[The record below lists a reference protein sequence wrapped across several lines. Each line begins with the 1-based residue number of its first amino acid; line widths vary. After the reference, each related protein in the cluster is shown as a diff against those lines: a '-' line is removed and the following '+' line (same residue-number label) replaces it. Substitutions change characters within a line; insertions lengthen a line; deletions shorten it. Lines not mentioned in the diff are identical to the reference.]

1 MFIVDTSDTYY
12 LDKIYE
18 DMDKL
23 CRNYSNILSK
33 KSIGRS
39 VEGRDILALKIS
51 GGKDEILRFA
61 QNDMNV
67 ASRDNQI
74 GLLRSIHDY
83 SSGEIE
89 NEKRDSS
96 LALRMIASVVNNK
109 TKPSVLFTG
118 GIHAR
123 EDFSVM
129 LCMKMIEYYCHY
141 YNEAKDF
148 EGHDVRKIIEAV
160 DLFFVP
166 VANPDGLNIVHNGI
180 ESSSNYEKL
189 KEMKIWGK
197 DHTYWKANANGVD
210 LNKNFNDGNW
220 EIRTCVPGT
229 EIPCSDRFKGFKP
242 NSEPETLALVNFCSE
257 NNFSMMVTYHCS
269 GNCTFWADSGTHHM
283 FNGLD
288 EKIMDELNKKFIY
301 RKTKVSMD
309 PKIYGCGFENWFR
322 ARMKRP
328 AFCIEL
334 SPFVEGG
341 KQHPDYMFNELVW
354 EHAKS
359 TGLFFAKKAAEVD
372 SEIFGD
378 AEKYAALTK

>member
-1 MFIVDTSDTYY
+1 MFIVNTSDTYY

-23 CRNYSNILSK
+23 CSKYSDILSM
-33 KSIGRS
+33 KSIGKS
-39 VEGRDILALKIS
+39 VEGRDIVALKIS
-51 GGKDEILRFA
+51 GRKDEIHRNA
-61 QNDMNV
+61 QNDINDD
-67 ASRDNQI
+67 RDGMSHSAQNGI
-74 GLLRSIHDY
+74 ST
-83 SSGEIE
+83 EAE

-96 LALRMIASVVNNK
+96 LGLRMMAPGANLKI
-109 TKPSVLFTG
+109 KPSVLFTG

-129 LCMKMIEYYCHY
+129 LCMKMIDCYCHY
-141 YNEAKDF
+141 YSEAEYY
-148 EGHDVRKIIEAV
+148 EGYDVRKIIDAV

-166 VANPDGLNIVHNGI
+166 VANPDGLNIVHHGI
-180 ESSSNYEKL
+180 EASSNYEEL
-189 KEMKIWGK
+189 KTMHIWGE

-210 LNKNFNDGNW
+210 LNKNFDDGNW

-229 EIPCSDRFKGFKP
+229 EIPCSDRFKGFKA
-242 NSEPETLALVNFCSE
+242 NSEPETLALVNLCNE
-257 NNFSMMVTYHCS
+257 NRFSLMVTYHCS
-269 GNCTFWADSGTHHM
+269 GNCTFWADSGTHSM
-283 FNGLD
+283 FKGLD
-288 EKIMDELNKKFIY
+288 EKIMDELNKKYIY

-322 ARMKRP
+322 AIMKRP

-341 KQHPDYMFNELVW
+341 KQHPDYMFHELVW

-359 TGLFFAKKAAEVD
+359 TGLFFSEKAAEIGD
-372 SEIFGD
+372 EIFGD
-378 AEKYAALTK
+378 AEKFAALTK